1 VTVAQKDHARP
12 ADHVNEL
19 VAVNVPEPAS
29 FGPLGVD
36 RADAERMQARMPAQ
50 QLRLAGDL
58 LFRQLVKL
66 K

>member
-1 VTVAQKDHARP
+1 
-12 ADHVNEL
+12 
-19 VAVNVPEPAS
+19 
-29 FGPLGVD
+29 
-36 RADAERMQARMPAQ
+36 MQARMPAQ